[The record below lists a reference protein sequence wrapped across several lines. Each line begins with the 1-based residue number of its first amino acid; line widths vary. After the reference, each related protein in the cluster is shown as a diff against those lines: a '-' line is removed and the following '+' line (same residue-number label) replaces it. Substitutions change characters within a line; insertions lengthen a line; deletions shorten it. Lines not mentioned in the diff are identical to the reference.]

1 MYSKKCIQ
9 KSHKRLKLMYENMEL
24 NQKLKLIMFWVVMP
38 CVQYPQK
45 CFVTR
50 PDPLAKAAF

>member
-1 MYSKKCIQ
+1 
-9 KSHKRLKLMYENMEL
+9 MYENMEL